1 MARVLLLDTNIAAGP
16 LLAALKSGGHSVTL
30 AGGQP
35 SDVLARAH
43 PDYVQLD
50 YSDTE
55 ATLRLFDQGGFD
67 FLVPGCND
75 RSYQTCAE
83 IADRR
88 NLPGVDG
95 AATTRTLN
103 NKGAFRAWARA
114 LGLPVPRTLDPGE
127 VRPGRPV
134 IVKPEES
141 YSGRGATVLR
151 APTPD
156 SLAAALEAARTES
169 RSGACVIEEFV
180 EGQLYSHTAFVDTSG
195 VRWDTVVVEHG
206 SANPLAVDTSHVA
219 RDFPDA
225 ALQEMR
231 SIARTMMS
239 ALDLQPG
246 LLHTQL
252 ILGPEGLRLVEVTR
266 RCPGDLYSLLV
277 SLSTGAD
284 YAGAYVRPFLGEDF
298 GAFPEPAAALP
309 ILRHTVSSPEGAQLG
324 ALRFSRP
331 VDIERLAILALS
343 GDALAPSPRSRVG
356 LLFLRARDED
366 DLAALATAA
375 VERRLYEILPG
386 DAW

>member
-1 MARVLLLDTNIAAGP
+1 MGRVLLLDTNIAAGP
-16 LLAALKSGGHSVTL
+16 LLAALKSEGHSVTV

-55 ATLRLFDQGGFD
+55 ETLRLFDQGRFD
-67 FLVPGCND
+67 HLVPGCND

-88 NLPGVDG
+88 PIAGVDG
-95 AATTRTLN
+95 SVATHTLN
-103 NKGAFRAWARA
+103 NKGAFRAWAQT
-114 LGLPVPRTLDPGE
+114 LGLPVPRTLAPGQ
-127 VRPGRPV
+127 VRPGQPV

-151 APTPD
+151 TPTPS
-156 SLAAALEAARTES
+156 SLAAALEAARAES

-180 EGQLYSHTAFVDTSG
+180 EGQLYSHTAFVDRSG

-206 SANPLAVDTSHVA
+206 SANPLAVDTSHVTA
-219 RDFPDA
+219 DFPGS

-231 SIARTMMS
+231 SITRRMVS
-239 ALDLQPG
+239 ALDLKPG

-252 ILGPEGLRLVEVTR
+252 ILGAEGLRLIEVTR
-266 RCPGDLYSLLV
+266 RCPGDLYSLLI

-298 GAFPEPAAALP
+298 GSFPEAAPARP
-309 ILRHTVSSPEGAQLG
+309 ILRHTLSSPAGAQLG
-324 ALRFSRP
+324 SLRFSRP

-343 GDALAPSPRSRVG
+343 GDDLAPSPRSRAG
-356 LLFLRARDED
+356 LLFLRARDAL
-366 DLAALATAA
+366 DLAGLTAA
-375 VERRLYEILPG
+375 ALERRLYEILPG
-386 DAW
+386 EAW